1 MATVPPS
8 LVRLCESQG
17 VDLYAL
23 PESELLPAIF
33 RAVVKQHQQTKQLLA
48 KSALVV
54 QQTCRY
60 CPNEGYER
68 EESLSASASPAPAD
82 NSVFDSLSL
91 FEAVR

>member
-1 MATVPPS
+1 MATVPAS

-17 VDLYAL
+17 IDLYSL
-23 PESELLPAIF
+23 PDSELLPAIVS
-33 RAVVKQHQQTKQLLA
+33 AVAAEHRKTKQLLA

-54 QQTCRY
+54 RQTCSY